1 MNWMAWTPQTAAFF
15 IMIALGL
22 VVMTIVEVLRPTQLA
37 KGLLPMATTRG
48 DRFFISLLCAAFV
61 HLLWLGTVS
70 QGLIAASVLSL
81 LLAIVLMRWG

>member
-1 MNWMAWTPQTAAFF
+1 MNWMAWTPQTGAFF

-22 VVMTIVEVLRPTQLA
+22 VVMTIAEVLRPTQLA
-37 KGLLPMATTRG
+37 KGFLPMATTRG

-70 QGLIAASVLSL
+70 QGLLAASVLSL

>member
-22 VVMTIVEVLRPTQLA
+22 LVMTIAEIRRPTQLA
-37 KGLLPMATTRG
+37 KGFLPMATTRG

-70 QGLIAASVLSL
+70 EGLIAASVLSL